1 MEECIKV
8 KLIDESAKLT
18 PHFKEKFGHGRLVS
32 LKEIEDFLI
41 LLPKGMHLC
50 SDLF

>member
-18 PHFKEKFGHGRLVS
+18 PY
-32 LKEIEDFLI
+32 LKKNLGTKD
-41 LLPKGMHLC
+41 
-50 SDLF
+50 